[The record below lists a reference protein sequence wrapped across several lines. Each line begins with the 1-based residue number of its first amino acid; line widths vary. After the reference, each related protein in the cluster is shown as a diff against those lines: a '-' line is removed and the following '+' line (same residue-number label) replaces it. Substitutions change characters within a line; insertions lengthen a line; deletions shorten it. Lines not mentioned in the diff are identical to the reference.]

1 MLNRMR
7 SLSILLLV
15 SLGFSG
21 ISQSFKPSK
30 DAEGFKKR
38 FESESKK
45 ITSVKSDFVQEKI
58 MTMLTEKIVSR
69 GEFTFKRVD
78 KVRIEYKSPYVYLII
93 INGNQMFSKDG
104 NRESRVNVSSNK
116 MFRQVNRI
124 IVDCVQGTILYNKDF
139 TSKILENESLYLLE
153 LAPQTKS
160 LKEFFQLIRIE
171 IEKKDY
177 SVSVIE
183 LNEQGG
189 DKTTMRFSNKQFNQT
204 IDDEIFTLR

>member
-1 MLNRMR
+1 MR
-7 SLSILLLV
+7 NTVFFLLSLISVGV
-15 SLGFSG
+15 SG
-21 ISQSFKPSK
+21 QNFKPIENTV
-30 DAEGFKKR
+30 AFKKR
-38 FESESKK
+38 FEEESKK
-45 ITSVKSDFVQEKI
+45 ITSIKSDFTQEKV
-58 MTMLTEKIVSR
+58 MTLLTEKIVSR
-69 GEFTFKRVD
+69 GEFSFKRTD
-78 KVRIEYKSPYVYLII
+78 KVRIEYKTPYSYLMI

-139 TSKILENESLYLLE
+139 SSNILENESFYSLE
-153 LAPQTKS
+153 LTPQTKT
-160 LKEFFQLIRIE
+160 LKDFFQLIRIQ

-189 DKTTMRFSNKQFNQT
+189 DKTTMRFSNKHFNQT
-204 IDDEIFTLR
+204 LSDEIFTLR